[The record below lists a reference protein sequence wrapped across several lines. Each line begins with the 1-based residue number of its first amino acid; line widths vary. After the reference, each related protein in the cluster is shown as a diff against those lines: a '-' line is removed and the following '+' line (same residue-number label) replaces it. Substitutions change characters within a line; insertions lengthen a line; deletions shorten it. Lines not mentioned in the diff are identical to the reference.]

1 MKLTIKPPKS
11 REDRRLAAQEM
22 MYTKADLE
30 ATAHIKGIL
39 KRIGPVDPEWSEP
52 IEVKQARWRKN
63 LRAIIEKEK
72 ADETE
77 K

>member
-1 MKLTIKPPKS
+1 MNLPWWL
-11 REDRRLAAQEM
+11 R
-22 MYTKADLE
+22 
-30 ATAHIKGIL
+30 
-39 KRIGPVDPEWSEP
+39 PVDPEWLEP

-63 LRAIIEKEK
+63 LRAVIEKEK